1 MIGDRVRGVF
11 RQFLSPTFLFILL
24 GSAMLWYVSKLGNN
38 YDTEMPLNIRID
50 GQKYRLTANVSGRGS
65 TILAQRL
72 SLKSR
77 LSFTLDELV
86 SRPSRDNPGALTIT
100 PVSLQRAI
108 NGKISDLTVV
118 EVTKA
123 PDFVPEEAEKEDE
136 AEVKTKEKVE
146 DNKPAAKTKK

>member
-1 MIGDRVRGVF
+1 MIGDGVRGVF
-11 RQFLSPTFLFILL
+11 RQALSPTFLFILL

-77 LSFTLDELV
+77 LNFTLDELV
-86 SRPSRDNPGALTIT
+86 SRPSRDNPGSLTIT

-123 PDFVPEEAEKEDE
+123 PDFVPAE
-136 AEVKTKEKVE
+136 VE
-146 DNKPAAKTKK
+146 DNKPDTPK